1 MPVSACHTLRQHLFP
16 RIVPLH
22 IIRRHSGSMPTTR
35 SAKAKSISH
44 QERTASEPRNNEL
57 HKATVG
63 QVTDVNDRIKT
74 FRFDIVD
81 KNGFNVLSAPFPSP
95 LSTCADG

>member
-1 MPVSACHTLRQHLFP
+1 MRISVRHALRPHLSP
-16 RIVPLH
+16 RIVSLH
-22 IIRRHSGSMPTTR
+22 STRRHSGSMPTTR

-57 HKATVG
+57 HKATVR
-63 QVTDVNDRIKT
+63 QVTAVNDRIKT

-95 LSTCADG
+95 LSTRADG